1 MKESKS
7 KPNVSIRIDPD
18 VLHQAKVEAV
28 KAKKTL
34 GQWLGEAIK
43 EKVKKENRIIARE
56 ESEGTKEK
64 KKGITKKENKI
75 TDESAHP
82 SVISLIKQRR

>member
-7 KPNVSIRIDPD
+7 KPNISIRIDPA
-18 VLHQAKVEAV
+18 VLHLAKIEAV
-28 KAKKTL
+28 KTKKTL

-43 EKVKKENRIIARE
+43 EKVKKEKGEIARE
-56 ESEGTKEK
+56 ESRVTEEK
-64 KKGITKKENKI
+64 KRGETKKEHKVI
-75 TDESAHP
+75 GESAHP

>member
-7 KPNVSIRIDPD
+7 KPNVSIRIDPE

-34 GQWLGEAIK
+34 GEWLEEAIREKTLGK
-43 EKVKKENRIIARE
+43 EGKPK
-56 ESEGTKEK
+56 
-64 KKGITKKENKI
+64 
-75 TDESAHP
+75 
-82 SVISLIKQRR
+82 

>member
-34 GQWLGEAIK
+34 GGWLEDAIR
-43 EKVKKENRIIARE
+43 EKIER
-56 ESEGTKEK
+56 
-64 KKGITKKENKI
+64 
-75 TDESAHP
+75 AH
-82 SVISLIKQRR
+82 SK

>member
-34 GQWLGEAIK
+34 GQWLEEAIK
-43 EKVKKENRIIARE
+43 EKVKKEKGRIARE
-56 ESEGTKEK
+56 ESEVTKEK
-64 KKGITKKENKI
+64 KRT
-75 TDESAHP
+75 
-82 SVISLIKQRR
+82 R